1 MSTRMSSI
9 SIIVPIYNVEKY
21 IERCA
26 ISLFEQTYENIEYVF
41 VNDCTPDGSVEVLNQ
56 VIGCFADRS
65 RQAKIINH
73 DRNRGVAA
81 ARNTG
86 IQNCTGDFI
95 CQVDPDDYLEKNA
108 IELLLK
114 KQAETGADIVTGNMM
129 MHRKGGDSLLP
140 FPRYSSK
147 KEMVIDM
154 MQTTI
159 HHSLANRMIRK
170 SLYDNYQVEAK
181 EGVNCGEDCWMMTR
195 LAYYADSFSHIDEAI
210 YHYDKTRED
219 SYTTAKKNYLNKKKI
234 KDDIATAKLIIDF
247 FKDKEQVFYDEANTV
262 ALNYMNNVLFSCA
275 RMKDQP
281 YFYEILSQM
290 KSIDKKYW
298 GLINWDKSYWR
309 SMAQNFYS
317 CRILGYMM
325 RIYGQMISKIKS

>member
-1 MSTRMSSI
+1 MVKV
-9 SIIVPIYNVEKY
+9 SIIVPVYNVEQY

-26 ISLFEQTYENIEYVF
+26 VSLFEQTYSNIEYVF
-41 VNDCTPDGSVEVLNQ
+41 VNDCSTDNSIDVLHR
-56 VIGCFADRS
+56 VLERYADREPHT
-65 RQAKIINH
+65 KMINH
-73 DRNRGVAA
+73 QVNRGVAA

-86 IQNCTGDFI
+86 IKNCTGDFI
-95 CQVDPDDYLEKNA
+95 CQVDPDDFLGKNA

-129 MHRKGGDSLLP
+129 VHRQGSESLLP
-140 FPRYSSK
+140 FPSYSSK
-147 KEMVIDM
+147 GEMVIDM

-219 SYTTAKKNYLNKKKI
+219 SYTAAKKNSLNKKKI
-234 KDDIATAKLIIDF
+234 KDDIVTAKLIIDF

>member
-1 MSTRMSSI
+1 MEEKALSI

-26 ISLFEQTYENIEYVF
+26 ISLFEQTYKNIEYVF
-41 VNDCTPDGSVEVLNQ
+41 VNDCTPDRSIDILKSVLS
-56 VIGCFADRS
+56 RYPS
-65 RQAKIINH
+65 RQNVVTIVNH
-73 DRNRGVAA
+73 KKNQGLAV
-81 ARNTG
+81 ARNSG
-86 IQNCTGDFI
+86 LAKCSGNFI
-95 CQVDPDDYLEKNA
+95 IHVDSDDYLEPNA
-108 IELLLK
+108 IELLVK
-114 KQAETGADIVTGNMM
+114 NQVETDADIVTGMALKHNL
-129 MHRKGGDSLLP
+129 DYDVLLP
-140 FPRYSSK
+140 QPHYESK
-147 KEMVIDM
+147 ATMVLDM
-154 MQTTI
+154 MQLTI
-159 HHSLANRMIRK
+159 NHTVWRRLIRK
-170 SLYDNYQVEAK
+170 SLYDEHQIRAK

-195 LAYYADSFSHIDEAI
+195 LAYYASSFSFVDEVV
-210 YHYDKTRED
+210 YHYDCTRED
-219 SYTTAKKNYLNKKKI
+219 SYTAAKKNSLNKKKI